1 MWEMEG
7 ALFKA
12 SPLVDICNG
21 NDQLRPS
28 KKEHKVA
35 AGRTKTPRAAPR
47 VRDAH

>member
-28 KKEHKVA
+28 KKEQKVSWEL
-35 AGRTKTPRAAPR
+35 THRAAS
-47 VRDAH
+47 A